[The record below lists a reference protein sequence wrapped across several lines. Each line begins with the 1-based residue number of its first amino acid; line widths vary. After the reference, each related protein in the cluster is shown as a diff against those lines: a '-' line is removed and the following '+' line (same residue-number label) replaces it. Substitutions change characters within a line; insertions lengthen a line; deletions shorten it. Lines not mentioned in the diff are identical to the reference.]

1 MEIRMKPKLILFA
14 GLLAL
19 LTACG
24 KAEAPVQ
31 AKEPTRETACA
42 LDGMI
47 LLDYPGPKGQITYAN
62 GDTDFFCDTVEL
74 LSIYLKPEQQ
84 KRVKGIF
91 TQDMGKATWEDPRDN
106 WIDART
112 AFYVEGSK
120 RRGSMGPTL
129 ASFAR
134 VEDAQAFVQK
144 YGGKVLR
151 FNEITPSM
159 VTLDGGVA
167 HDETMK

>member
-19 LTACG
+19 LTACS

-31 AKEPTRETACA
+31 AKEPTRGTACA

-47 LLDYPGPKGQITYAN
+47 LLDYPGPKGQIVYAN

-84 KRVKGIF
+84 KRIKGIF
-91 TQDMGKATWEDPRDN
+91 TQDMGQAAWDDPRDH
-106 WIDART
+106 WIDAKT
-112 AFYVEGSK
+112 AYYVAESK

-134 VEDAQAFVQK
+134 SEDAQAFAQK

-151 FNEITPSM
+151 FNEITPDM
-159 VTLDGGVA
+159 VVLDGGVA
-167 HDETMK
+167 RDETMK